1 MKSLKTTIAVIVLIF
16 ANAAGAANN
25 GHGYK
30 KHNYK
35 PRHDLYEYARV
46 TNVQPI
52 YREVEVSRPVRE
64 CWQEP
69 VYHTRSRPR
78 RSAGGMLVGG
88 LLGGFI
94 GHQFGKGRTNK
105 VATVVGTIVGAQ
117 IGHNAVNGHSG
128 HDSREV
134 ARYEEHCKTR
144 HEVGYE
150 EVIDGYDVTY
160 RYRGSSYQI
169 EMPYDPGKRIK
180 MRIQFAPVI

>member
-1 MKSLKTTIAVIVLIF
+1 MKNLKTTIAVMVLIF
-16 ANAAGAANN
+16 ANAAGAGNN
-25 GHGYK
+25 GNGHKKHGYS
-30 KHNYK
+30 

-64 CWQEP
+64 CWEEP
-69 VYHTRSRPR
+69 VYHTRSRQQY
-78 RSAGGMLVGG
+78 SAGGMLVGG
-88 LLGGFI
+88 LLGGII
-94 GHQFGKGRTNK
+94 GHQFGKGRTSK

-117 IGHNAVNGHSG
+117 IGHNVANGHSE
-128 HDSREV
+128 HDTQTV
-134 ARYEEHCKTR
+134 AGYEENCKTR
-144 HEVGYE
+144 HEVSYE

-160 RYRGSSYQI
+160 KYRGSSYQI

>member
-1 MKSLKTTIAVIVLIF
+1 MKSLKTTIAVIVLVF

-30 KHNYK
+30 KHNDK
-35 PRHDLYEYARV
+35 SRHDLYEYARV

-64 CWQEP
+64 CREEP
-69 VYHTRSRPR
+69 VYHTRRQSQQ
-78 RSAGGMLVGG
+78 SAGGMLVGG
-88 LLGGFI
+88 LLGGFV

-117 IGHNAVNGHSG
+117 IGHNAVNGHYG
-128 HDSREV
+128 HASREV

-160 RYRGSSYQI
+160 KYRGSSYQI

>member
-1 MKSLKTTIAVIVLIF
+1 MKRLKTTIAVMVLIF
-16 ANAAGAANN
+16 ANAAGAGNN
-25 GHGYK
+25 GNGHNKHGYS
-30 KHNYK
+30 

-46 TNVQPI
+46 TDVQPI

-69 VYHTRSRPR
+69 VYHTRSRQQY
-78 RSAGGMLVGG
+78 SAGGMLAGG
-88 LLGGFI
+88 LIGGLI
-94 GHQFGKGRTNK
+94 GTQIGKGRTNK
-105 VATVVGTIVGAQ
+105 VATVVGAVVGAH
-117 IGHNAVNGHSG
+117 IGHDIANGHSG
-128 HDSREV
+128 QDTRTIV
-134 ARYEEHCKTR
+134 GYEEHCKTR

-160 RYRGSSYQI
+160 RYRGNSYHI

>member
-1 MKSLKTTIAVIVLIF
+1 MKTLKTTIAVIVLIF
-16 ANAAGAANN
+16 ANAAIAANN
-25 GHGYK
+25 SHSYK

-46 TNVQPI
+46 TSVQPV
-52 YREVEVSRPVRE
+52 YRQVEVSRPVRE
-64 CWQEP
+64 CWEKP
-69 VYHTRSRPR
+69 IYHTRSQPR

-88 LLGGFI
+88 LPGGII
-94 GHQFGKGRTNK
+94 GHQIGKGRTNK
-105 VATVVGTIVGAQ
+105 VAIVVGTIVGAQ
-117 IGHNAVNGHSG
+117 IGHNAVNAHSG
-128 HDSREV
+128 HDTQTV
-134 ARYEEHCKTR
+134 AGYEEHCKTR